1 VQVNGDMS
9 PEPNDTFFVTVSNI
23 VGATPGDAQGLG
35 TIQNDDFSLTHI
47 HDIQGSGDTSPF
59 AGQSVTTAGIVTA
72 VKGNGFFIQEAES
85 DYDADAN
92 TSEGVFVFTSA
103 APPAAAAVGNLVTVQ
118 ATVSELPYADPN
130 SHADDRTDFRDRPA
144 DLDGQHAAGADR
156 SDACE
161 HQSVWTAQSARA
173 LRRHARAGQFAD
185 HRVAHRRQCE

>member
-1 VQVNGDMS
+1 MS

-47 HDIQGSGDTSPF
+47 HDIQGNGDTSPF

-118 ATVSELPYADPN
+118 ATVSEFIPNADPN
-130 SHADDRTDFRDRPA
+130 SPPTTELTFCDRPA

-156 SDACE
+156 SDAGE
-161 HQSVWTAQSARA
+161 YHPSGPLNQLERFE
-173 LRRHARAGQFAD
+173 GM
-185 HRVAHRRQCE
+185 RVQKAM